1 MWLDAYADSLKASIA
16 FEAVTLVMSVVLL
29 VCASLH
35 QPKYKIMAII
45 WVVWSGICRG
55 VALITVI
62 VICVLAKDNLA
73 VVLGVIAVYC
83 VSTGVTIL
91 FILVVISY
99 YQELRDS
106 QHEYAGL
113 IHQQKDADA
122 PPAYT
127 EKPVI

>member
-1 MWLDAYADSLKASIA
+1 MWLDAYADLLKANIA
-16 FEAVTLVMSVVLL
+16 FEAVALVMSVVLL

-45 WVVWSGICRG
+45 WVVWSGICCG
-55 VALITVI
+55 VGLITVI
-62 VICVLAKDNLA
+62 VICVLAKGNLA
-73 VVLGVIAVYC
+73 VVLVVIAGYC
-83 VSTGVTIL
+83 VSIVIAIL

-113 IHQQKDADA
+113 IHQQKHADA

-127 EKPVI
+127 EKPII